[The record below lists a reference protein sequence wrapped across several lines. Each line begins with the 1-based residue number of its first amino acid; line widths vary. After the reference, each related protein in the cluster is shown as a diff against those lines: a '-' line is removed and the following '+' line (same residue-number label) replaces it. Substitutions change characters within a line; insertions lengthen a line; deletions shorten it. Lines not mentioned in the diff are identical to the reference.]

1 MQENSSAVAESA
13 ETEAP
18 SLEQML
24 SAALAE
30 SDRSSS
36 PPPETA
42 ASAEETGEQVSTETV
57 AESTEVEA
65 PAEMSADQR
74 VAFKALPVDAQRQ
87 VAERYAEVRRTL
99 TQKTEEISKERA
111 KIEEFEK
118 VFEPHRQN
126 LELHGITPAQA
137 ASRLLAAQRLL
148 EQNPVEGFNWL
159 AKSLGVDLR
168 QLAPQPDKE
177 EEFLD
182 PTVKALKDEVSSL
195 RAELN
200 QQRVGTQSAK
210 AQEVQKIISDFKSA
224 KDEAGNLKHPH
235 FDNPDVQAVISGL
248 VGQGKTLDEA
258 YERAVFVLPEVRT
271 KIAEDAAKAAQA
283 EAAKKAEE
291 ARKQK
296 LVQAKT
302 AAQTIR
308 SRGAADEKKPS
319 LSIEDALREAMREAS
334 GQ

>member
-1 MQENSSAVAESA
+1 
-13 ETEAP
+13 
-18 SLEQML
+18 ML

-30 SDRSSS
+30 SDKSSS

-42 ASAEETGEQVSTETV
+42 ASAEETGEQVSTETT
-57 AESTEVEA
+57 ATATDEVEA
-65 PAEMSADQR
+65 PAEMSAEQR
-74 VAFKALPVDAQRQ
+74 VAFKALPIDAQRQ
-87 VAERYAEVRRTL
+87 VAERYTEVRRTL

-118 VFEPHRQN
+118 VFEPHRQQ
-126 LELHGITPAQA
+126 LELQGITPAQA

-148 EQNPVEGFNWL
+148 ESNPVEGFNWL

-200 QQRVGTQSAK
+200 QQKVGTQSAR

-248 VGQGKTLDEA
+248 VGQGKSLDEA

-296 LVQAKT
+296 LVAAKT

-308 SRGAADEKKPS
+308 SRGTADEKTQS
-319 LSIEDALREAMREAS
+319 VSIEDALRAAMRDAS

>member
-1 MQENSSAVAESA
+1 VQENSSAAA
-13 ETEAP
+13 ETEAAP

-30 SDRSSS
+30 TDSSS

-42 ASAEETGEQVSTETV
+42 ASAEETGEQVSTETT
-57 AESTEVEA
+57 AEVDA
-65 PAEMSADQR
+65 PAEMSAEQR
-74 VAFKALPVDAQRQ
+74 VAFKTLPIEAQRQ

-111 KIEEFEK
+111 KIEEFEQ
-118 VFEPHRQN
+118 VFEPHRQQ
-126 LELHGITPAQA
+126 LELQGITPAQA

-148 EQNPVEGFNWL
+148 ETNPVEGFNWL
-159 AKSLGVDLR
+159 AKSLGIDLR
-168 QLAPQPDKE
+168 QLAPQPNKE
-177 EEFLD
+177 EEYLD
-182 PTVKALKDEVSSL
+182 PQVKALKDEVSSL
-195 RAELN
+195 KAQLT
-200 QQRVGTQSAK
+200 QVQVGSQNAK

-248 VGQGKTLDEA
+248 VGQGKTLSEA
-258 YERAVFVLPEVRT
+258 YERAVFVLPEVRA

-296 LVQAKT
+296 LVAAKT

-308 SRGAADEKKPS
+308 SRGTADEKTPN
-319 LSIEDALREAMREAS
+319 LSIEDALRAAMRDAS
-334 GQ
+334 A

>member
-1 MQENSSAVAESA
+1 VQENSSAVAE
-13 ETEAP
+13 TEATP

-30 SDRSSS
+30 TDSSS

-42 ASAEETGEQVSTETV
+42 ASAEETGEQVSTET
-57 AESTEVEA
+57 AATTTEVEA
-65 PAEMSADQR
+65 PAEMSAEQR
-74 VAFKALPVDAQRQ
+74 VAFKTLPIDAQRQ

-99 TQKTEEISKERA
+99 TQKTEEISKDKA

-118 VFEPHRQN
+118 VFEPHRQQ
-126 LELHGITPAQA
+126 LELQGITPAQA

-148 EQNPVEGFNWL
+148 EQNPIQGFNWL

-182 PTVKALKDEVSSL
+182 PEVKALKDEVSSL

-200 QQRVGTQSAK
+200 QQKVGTQTAK
-210 AQEVQKIISDFKSA
+210 AQEVQKIISDFKTA

-235 FDNPDVQAVISGL
+235 FENPDVQAVISGL
-248 VGQGKTLDEA
+248 VGQGKTLAEA

-283 EAAKKAEE
+283 EATKKAEE

-296 LVQAKT
+296 LVAAKT

-308 SRGAADEKKPS
+308 SRGTAEEKTPNV
-319 LSIEDALREAMREAS
+319 SIEDALRAAMREAS
-334 GQ
+334 A

>member
-1 MQENSSAVAESA
+1 MQENSSAAA
-13 ETEAP
+13 ETEAAP

-30 SDRSSS
+30 TDSSS

-57 AESTEVEA
+57 AESTQVEA
-65 PAEMSADQR
+65 PAEMSAEQR
-74 VAFKALPVDAQRQ
+74 VAFKALPIDAQRQ

-99 TQKTEEISKERA
+99 TQKTEEVAKERTKYQELETA
-111 KIEEFEK
+111 
-118 VFEPHRQN
+118 FEPYRD
-126 LELHGITPAQA
+126 ELALQGTTPAQA
-137 ASRLLAAQRLL
+137 AARLLAAQRALTRD
-148 EQNPVEGFNWL
+148 PVNGLKWL
-159 AKSLGVDLR
+159 SQSLGVDLR
-168 QLAPQPDKE
+168 QLTPQPDKE

-182 PTVKALKDEVSSL
+182 PAVKALKDEVRSL

-200 QQRVGTQSAK
+200 QQQVGVQQSRMSEA
-210 AQEVQKIISDFKSA
+210 QKILEDFKTA

-235 FDNPDVQAVISGL
+235 FDNPDVRAVISGL
-248 VGQGKTLDEA
+248 VGQGKTLGEA
-258 YERAVFVLPEVRT
+258 YERAVFVLPEVRS

-296 LVQAKT
+296 LVAAKT
-302 AAQTIR
+302 ASQTIR
-308 SRGAADEKKPS
+308 SRGTADEKTPNM
-319 LSIEDALREAMREAS
+319 SIEDALRAAMRDAS
-334 GQ
+334 A

>member
-1 MQENSSAVAESA
+1 MQENSSAVAE
-13 ETEAP
+13 TEAAP

-30 SDRSSS
+30 SDKTSN
-36 PPPETA
+36 PQPETV
-42 ASAEETGEQVSTETV
+42 ASAEETGEQVSTET
-57 AESTEVEA
+57 AAAPTEVDA
-65 PAEMSADQR
+65 PAEMSAEQR
-74 VAFKALPVDAQRQ
+74 VAFKTLPIEAQRQ

-99 TQKTEEISKERA
+99 TQKTEEIA
-111 KIEEFEK
+111 KDRSRIDEFEK
-118 VFEPHRQN
+118 VFEPYRQQ
-126 LELHGITPAQA
+126 LELQGITPTQA

-159 AKSLGVDLR
+159 AKSLGVDL
-168 QLAPQPDKE
+168 QKLTPQPDKE

-182 PTVKALKDEVSSL
+182 PTVKALKDEVKSL

-200 QQRVGTQSAK
+200 QQRVGVENSR
-210 AQEVQKIISDFKSA
+210 AQEVQKIMDDFRNA
-224 KDEAGNLKHPH
+224 KDDAGNPKHPH
-235 FDNPDVQAVISGL
+235 FDNADVQAVIAGL
-248 VGQGKTLDEA
+248 VRQGKTLAEA

-271 KIAEDAAKAAQA
+271 KIADEAAKAAQA

-296 LVQAKT
+296 LVASKT

-308 SRGAADEKKPS
+308 SRGTADEKKPNES
-319 LSIEDALREAMREAS
+319 LEESLRAAMREAS
-334 GQ
+334 GG